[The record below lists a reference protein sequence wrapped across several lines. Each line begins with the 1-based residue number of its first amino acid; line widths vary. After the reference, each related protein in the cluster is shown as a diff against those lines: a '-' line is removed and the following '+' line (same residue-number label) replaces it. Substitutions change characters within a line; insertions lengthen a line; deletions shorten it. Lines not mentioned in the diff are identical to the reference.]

1 MIMTLN
7 KNNLKLHKGEGHLCS
22 WLPSLAQAGQEGLE
36 IFEPDSLK
44 RGVPWDVEPR
54 VEALIDWIGSSGDK
68 CINKQKPNHLI
79 VASWIDIKF

>member
-7 KNNLKLHKGEGHLCS
+7 KNNLKLHKGEYHLCS

>member
-7 KNNLKLHKGEGHLCS
+7 KNNLKLHKGEDHICS

>member
-1 MIMTLN
+1 MTLN

-44 RGVPWDVEPR
+44 RAVPRDVEHR
-54 VEALIDWIGSSGDK
+54 VEALFD
-68 CINKQKPNHLI
+68 
-79 VASWIDIKF
+79 